1 MNVYIDGLHVGDLV
15 IRERSSTFMYS
26 ALWMKNGFPVS
37 PDMPLHVKDHHAAG
51 VHGIFSDASPDR
63 WGRKLIE
70 RKIGRARVS
79 EQDYILGVSDR
90 LRLGALCFSLDGGK
104 TFESKEDKI
113 PPLSS
118 LPKFIHL
125 TEAIMKGED
134 HDYSELISNASLGG
148 ARAKIIVVDKNRQW
162 IAKVPQI
169 HDQDDVEGWE
179 YVCLKLADET
189 GINVPECSLHGDK
202 FNHTLLIK
210 RFDRKANKK
219 IHYMSAMTL
228 MGLKDGDQC
237 SYTDL
242 AFEITDKIG
251 PECLAELYRRMLL
264 NIMVSNTDD
273 HLRNHGFL
281 YQDGWKL
288 SPAFDIT
295 ISNRPYGAPHAL
307 RLNAEDKDDFTTAL
321 LISEYFGL
329 SRKKAIIILSD
340 MIEKVSKRWRA
351 VATTAG
357 LSNIDSM
364 AESIFIKEALDT
376 IKHIS

>member
-1 MNVYIDGLHVGDLV
+1 MNVYIDGKHVGDLI

-26 ALWMKNGFPVS
+26 AEWMKNGFPIS
-37 PDMPLHVKDHHAAG
+37 PDMPVHIKNHHAVG
-51 VHGIFSDASPDR
+51 IHGIFSDASPDR

-70 RKIGRARVS
+70 RKVGRSNVS
-79 EQDYILGVSDR
+79 EQAYILGVSDK

-104 TFESKEDKI
+104 TFESREDKI

-118 LPKFIHL
+118 LPKFLRL
-125 TEAIMKGED
+125 TEAIMKGEE

-148 ARAKIIVVDKNRQW
+148 ARAKIVVIDNNNQW

-169 HDQDDVEGWE
+169 YDQGDVEGWE
-179 YVCLKLADET
+179 YVCLQLASNADIT
-189 GINVPECSLHGDK
+189 VPECSLHGDK
-202 FNHTLLIK
+202 RNHTLLIK
-210 RFDRKANKK
+210 RFDREGEKK
-219 IHYMSAMTL
+219 VHYMSAMTI
-228 MGLKDGDQC
+228 MGLKDGDQS

-251 PECLAELYRRMLL
+251 PAWLPELYRRMLF

-281 YQDGWKL
+281 YQDGWRL

-295 ISNRPYGAPHAL
+295 ISDRPYGTAHAL
-307 RLNAEDKDDFTTAL
+307 RLNGEDNDDFVTAL

-340 MIEKVSKRWRA
+340 MIENVSQWRSI
-351 VATTAG
+351 ATTAG
-357 LSNIDSM
+357 LSNIDGMS
-364 AESIFIKEALDT
+364 ESIFIQEAIDA
-376 IKHIS
+376 IEHVS